1 MSVFNDNITN
11 DISDTEKV
19 RIWITNEVIEY
30 FNYLHS
36 HINSDK
42 YWKSVDMNNT
52 HDMTRAIHMCLARRW
67 VESIH
72 EGYLRNMGV
81 AYTRTDVKKK
91 IGKNQFV
98 VNIGFLFDPTTA
110 YEDVEIKNLEI

>member
-1 MSVFNDNITN
+1 MSIFSNNIVN
-11 DISDTEKV
+11 DISNTEKV

-42 YWKSVDMNNT
+42 YWKFVDVDNA
-52 HDMTRAIHMCLARRW
+52 HDVTRVIHMHLARRW

-72 EGYLRNMGV
+72 GGYLRNMGV
-81 AYTRTDVKKK
+81 AYTVTDVKKEDR
-91 IGKNQFV
+91 KNQFV